1 MLVDCALA
9 LTLLSAIYINIYNT
23 HIPLFAIQTAIA
35 NIEHGQGICLYIYT
49 IAIKGC
55 ATDNG
60 QRVEAWKEGRKE
72 GHQG

>member
-9 LTLLSAIYINIYNT
+9 LTLLSAIY
-23 HIPLFAIQTAIA
+23 HIQYTYPSFAIQTAIT